1 MSESNNNNNYCADN
15 YDVNMIR
22 NQSDEIKLDFIRN
35 VSAQVEI
42 PVAFKP
48 SWNTNGTRKL
58 FYPIKDGKEQN
69 ESGFFLKKK
78 KTNSTVHTAHVLQ
91 LKKSTC
97 RRHRICGR
105 ISHER

>member
-78 KTNSTVHTAHVLQ
+78 NKFYCTYCSCFAI
-91 LKKSTC
+91 KKINLSKA
-97 RRHRICGR
+97 
-105 ISHER
+105 SNMW